1 MKTRTYEIILSEEED
16 DFINQECDKREIV
29 NSLDL
34 VSSIIKDWID
44 KEQRKA
50 LLDKMTQ
57 ENQDNGFYE

>member
-34 VSSIIKDWID
+34 VSSIVKDWID

-50 LLDKMTQ
+50 LLDQLTQ
-57 ENQDNGFYE
+57 ENQDDGNYE